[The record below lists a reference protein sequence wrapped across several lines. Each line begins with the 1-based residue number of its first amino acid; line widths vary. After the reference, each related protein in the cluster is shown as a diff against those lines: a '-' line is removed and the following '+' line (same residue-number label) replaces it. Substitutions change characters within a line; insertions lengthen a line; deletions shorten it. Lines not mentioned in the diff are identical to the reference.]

1 MGENE
6 GKIHQSKKLMPPSP
20 LPSLPEY
27 RLYTV
32 VPRLVKF
39 IDQLTN
45 WYVRSNRKRIKVCF
59 VCDGTW
65 LKDHMLLG
73 EQSSLMGSGVHLKW
87 LRPIYCVEHVTYTL
101 TPSPPPPPPP
111 PHTGRARSGG
121 VSPGSAVS
129 LLRGVPDDKND
140 GSLHPFPH

>member
-73 EQSSLMGSGVHLKW
+73 E
-87 LRPIYCVEHVTYTL
+87 
-101 TPSPPPPPPP
+101 
-111 PHTGRARSGG
+111 
-121 VSPGSAVS
+121 
-129 LLRGVPDDKND
+129 
-140 GSLHPFPH
+140 